1 MKHAFLDHHSQT
13 DSPIHHLDARA
24 KIIVF
29 FTFILIGVS
38 SPPTSFFLFGLL
50 ATALIGIALLA
61 RLPLGHLLRKVLV
74 VLPFLLVVTISIPFM
89 KKDGVGGGYNLG
101 LGGLSVSRS
110 GLWILWNVVI
120 KSCLGVFSIILLS
133 STTSFPRL
141 IKGMEKLGSP
151 KIFTML
157 TSFMYR
163 YSFILIDEM
172 YRMKRARDS
181 RSFGGRWF
189 WQTQVIGHMI
199 GTLFLRSFHRGERVY
214 LAMLSRGYQGTMPE
228 STAGRLGWEEAVF
241 LSLVPLL
248 IFLRIYLG

>member
-1 MKHAFLDHHSQT
+1 MKHAFLDHHSHVE
-13 DSPIHHLDARA
+13 SPIHHLDARA

-38 SPPTSFFLFGLL
+38 SPPTSFFLFSLL

-61 RLPLGHLLRKVLV
+61 RLPLGHLLKKVLV
-74 VLPFLLVVTISIPFM
+74 VLPFLLMVTISIPFM

-101 LGGLSVSRS
+101 LGGLSISQG

-133 STTSFPRL
+133 STTSFPQL
-141 IKGMEKLGSP
+141 IRGMEKLGSP
-151 KIFTML
+151 IIFTML

-172 YRMKRARDS
+172 HRMRRAKDS

-189 WQTQVIGHMI
+189 WQTQVIGHMV

-214 LAMLSRGYQGTMPE
+214 LAMLSRGYHGTIPQT
-228 STAGRLGWEEAVF
+228 TAERLGWGEVAF

-248 IFLRIYLG
+248 LVMRIYLG

>member
-1 MKHAFLDHHSQT
+1 MKHAFLDHHSHIE
-13 DSPIHHLDARA
+13 SPIHHLDARA

-38 SPPTSFFLFGLL
+38 SPPTSFFLFSLL
-50 ATALIGIALLA
+50 AMALIGIALLA
-61 RLPLGHLLRKVLV
+61 RLPLGHLLKKVLV
-74 VLPFLLVVTISIPFM
+74 VLPFLLMVTISIPFM

-101 LGGLSVSRS
+101 LGGLSISQG

-133 STTSFPRL
+133 STTSFPQL
-141 IKGMEKLGSP
+141 IRGMEKLGSP
-151 KIFTML
+151 RIFTIL

-172 YRMKRARDS
+172 HRMRRARDS
-181 RSFGGRWF
+181 RSFGGRWL
-189 WQTQVIGHMI
+189 WQTRVIGHMV

-214 LAMLSRGYQGTMPE
+214 LAMLSRGYHGTIPQT
-228 STAGRLGWEEAVF
+228 TAEGLGWGEVAF
-241 LSLVPLL
+241 LFLVPLL
-248 IFLRIYLG
+248 LVMRIYLG

>member
-13 DSPIHHLDARA
+13 ESPIHHLDARA

-38 SPPTSFFLFGLL
+38 SPPTSFFLFVLL
-50 ATALIGIALLA
+50 STALIGIALLA

-74 VLPFLLVVTISIPFM
+74 VLPFLFVVTISIPFM

-228 STAGRLGWEEAVF
+228 STASRLGWEEAVF

-248 IFLRIYLG
+248 IFLRIYLE

>member
-1 MKHAFLDHHSQT
+1 MKHAFLDHHSHVE
-13 DSPIHHLDARA
+13 SPIHHLDARA

-29 FTFILIGVS
+29 FSFILIGVS
-38 SPPTSFFLFGLL
+38 SPPTSFFLFGVL
-50 ATALIGIALLA
+50 AIALIGIALLA

-74 VLPFLLVVTISIPFM
+74 VLPFLFVVTVSIPFM

-101 LGGLSVSRS
+101 LGGLSLSRS

-133 STTSFPRL
+133 STTSFPQL

-151 KIFTML
+151 RIFTML

-181 RSFGGRWF
+181 RSFGGRWL

-214 LAMLSRGYQGTMPE
+214 LAMLSRGYHGTMPE
-228 STAGRLGWEEAVF
+228 TTVGRLGWGEAVF
-241 LSLVPLL
+241 LSLVPILL
-248 IFLRIYLG
+248 VMRIYLG